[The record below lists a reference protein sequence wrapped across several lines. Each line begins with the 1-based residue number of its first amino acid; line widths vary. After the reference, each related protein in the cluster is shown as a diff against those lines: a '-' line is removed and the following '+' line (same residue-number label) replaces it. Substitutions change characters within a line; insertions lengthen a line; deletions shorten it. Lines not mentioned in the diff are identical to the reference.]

1 MSARVL
7 KSLFLTFVVAGAT
20 RAQEPPTAP
29 AEIKYPGTCEA
40 SAAVMLEPGL
50 FIVGDDDQKDLRIYK
65 KDTPGDPEIV
75 KISDLPG
82 LKKKADLEGAARIGD
97 AIYWTGSHSRK
108 NKGEEDLDRHRLFAI
123 TVKAGSHVVAAV
135 GKPYL
140 TLIEDLQKDSRYA
153 PLHLIDAAKLPP
165 GTPGGLNIEGL
176 AATPE
181 GALLIGFRNP
191 IPKKK
196 ALIATLKNP
205 LQVLSGAKPTFGA
218 PIQID
223 LGGLGIRSLEY
234 WPESKGYVIIAGT
247 SADGGTFQAFGWT
260 GKASGKPKPIANA
273 DLGTLVPEAV
283 FFDPAAP
290 KELFI
295 LSDDGDF
302 CPDPPAFRSRRV
314 KLAVE

>member
-1 MSARVL
+1 MSEKIFR
-7 KSLFLTFVVAGAT
+7 SLLLGLLVAGAT
-20 RAQEPPTAP
+20 RAQEPNPTDVR
-29 AEIKYPGTCEA
+29 YPGTCEA

-50 FIVGDDDQKDLRIYK
+50 FLVGDDDQKDLRIYK

-97 AIYWTGSHSRK
+97 AIYWIGSHSRK
-108 NKGEEDLDRHRLFAI
+108 NNGEEDLDRHRLFAI
-123 TVKAGSHVVAAV
+123 SVKAESHALEAV
-135 GKPYL
+135 GQPYL
-140 TLIEDLQKDSRYA
+140 TLIEDLDKDGRYA
-153 PLHLIDAAKLPP
+153 PFHLKDAAKLPP
-165 GTPGGLNIEGL
+165 IAPGGLNIEGL

-191 IPKKK
+191 ISKKK

-205 LQVLSGAKPTFGA
+205 REVLAGAKPSFGA
-218 PIQID
+218 PIR
-223 LGGLGIRSLEY
+223 LKLKGLGIRSLEY
-234 WPESKGYVIIAGT
+234 WPAAKAYVIIAG
-247 SADGGTFQAFGWT
+247 SSEDGGTFQAYQWS
-260 GKASGKPKPIANA
+260 GKAGGKPKSIKNA

-290 KELFI
+290 TELFV

-302 CPDPPAFRSRRV
+302 CPNPPAFRSRRV
-314 KLAVE
+314 TLAVE